1 MIRSSIARS
10 ASRLSNPRG
19 LPTSYG
25 TWERLIRSS
34 SGSINPTISM
44 ADFRGVKGNLRPFS
58 TKDGGDDDKLD
69 DNIVDGDSEEVS

>member
-1 MIRSSIARS
+1 
-10 ASRLSNPRG
+10 
-19 LPTSYG
+19 
-25 TWERLIRSS
+25 
-34 SGSINPTISM
+34 M